1 MTKRFQLMVQKVKND
16 KSKLLKANNAASSS
30 SSSSSQSEP
39 VEISSSK
46 EPGEY
51 GWGIWRV
58 IMSDNAGRPFF
69 YNTETKTGQFSIP
82 EELSLDDVDDTKYED
97 KYNEFNASDDED
109 ENTSNYGEND
119 DFDSSCLT
127 QSRTRSQSQHS
138 TSKKTKKGPESLS
151 MSNGSSSH
159 LTRQGKNG
167 KGSNRGYEISGNVG
181 SDENEVYDLTND
193 DVNCERK
200 LKTDDSDDASL
211 DDGDDFEDEGIE
223 TEVVRLNGRVESHQG
238 KQDSDTDDNAWTC
251 TNCTYSNSSAIFSCE
266 MCAKAS
272 GRQRQGRSQK
282 DISNNG
288 SIMNA
293 FSNTQTQSTQR
304 NGHTSWGMS
313 DHTQTTQTTN
323 DISLG
328 ARNAKKR
335 LSSSTSILDYGS
347 SKKPNS
353 NHSRRRS

>member
-1 MTKRFQLMVQKVKND
+1 MTKRFQLMVQKVKDD
-16 KSKLLKANNAASSS
+16 KSKLLKANTAAASSS
-30 SSSSSQSEP
+30 SSSESEP
-39 VEISSSK
+39 VEISSAQ

-69 YNTETKTGQFSIP
+69 YNTETKTGQFCIP
-82 EELSLDDVDDTKYED
+82 DNLTLDDVDDTKYED
-97 KYNEFNASDDED
+97 KDNEFNASDDED
-109 ENTSNYGEND
+109 ENTQNYDEND
-119 DFDSSCLT
+119 DFDSSHLT

-138 TSKKTKKGPESLS
+138 ALKETKKVPKSLRMRNSKK
-151 MSNGSSSH
+151 
-159 LTRQGKNG
+159 
-167 KGSNRGYEISGNVG
+167 GYETSGNVG
-181 SDENEVYDLTND
+181 NDENEVHDLTND
-193 DVNCERK
+193 DANCERNSN
-200 LKTDDSDDASL
+200 TDDDEDA
-211 DDGDDFEDEGIE
+211 FEDEVFEDKGVE
-223 TEVVRLNGRVESHQG
+223 TEIVGLNGRGESYQG

-282 DISNNG
+282 DVSNNG

-293 FSNTQTQSTQR
+293 FSNTQTQSSVPPR
-304 NGHTSWGMS
+304 GHTTWGMS
-313 DHTQTTQTTN
+313 DHTQTTQTSK

-347 SKKPNS
+347 SKKLNS

>member
-1 MTKRFQLMVQKVKND
+1 MTKRFQLMVQKVKDD
-16 KSKLLKANNAASSS
+16 KSKLLKANTAASSS
-30 SSSSSQSEP
+30 SSSSSQSEQM
-39 VEISSSK
+39 EISSAK

-82 EELSLDDVDDTKYED
+82 DELTVDDVDDTKYEE
-97 KYNEFNASDDED
+97 KCNEFNASDDED
-109 ENTSNYGEND
+109 ENIQNSGEHD

-138 TSKKTKKGPESLS
+138 TSKKTKKVLESLS
-151 MSNGSSSH
+151 MSNSSSSH
-159 LTRQGKNG
+159 LTKQGKNG
-167 KGSNRGYEISGNVG
+167 KGSNRGYETSGNVG
-181 SDENEVYDLTND
+181 SDENEVHDLTND

-200 LKTDDSDDASL
+200 SNTDDDEDAFE
-211 DDGDDFEDEGIE
+211 GDDFEDKGVE
-223 TEVVRLNGRVESHQG
+223 TEVVGLNGRYESHQG

-272 GRQRQGRSQK
+272 GRLRQGRSQK
-282 DISNNG
+282 DVSNNG